1 MRQILSKLFV
11 CSVSEILQL
20 SMDSAENPEQPQ
32 IDDIDGINRA
42 YIESFIQ
49 TCPLLIKKQ
58 HSYSERRLSVSG
70 RNALDSVILAEALV
84 EYQHQSEKKPQQTV
98 TCKSLFRKL
107 VGGKWINTSNDV

>member
-1 MRQILSKLFV
+1 MTNSLKFFV

-20 SMDSAENPEQPQ
+20 SMDSAERLDKTN
-32 IDDIDGINRA
+32 IDDIDEVNRA
-42 YIESFIQ
+42 DIESFIQ

-70 RNALDSVILAEALV
+70 RNVLDSVILAEALV
-84 EYQHQSEKKPQQTV
+84 EYQHESEKKSQQTV

-107 VGGKWINTSNDV
+107 VGCKWSNTSNDV